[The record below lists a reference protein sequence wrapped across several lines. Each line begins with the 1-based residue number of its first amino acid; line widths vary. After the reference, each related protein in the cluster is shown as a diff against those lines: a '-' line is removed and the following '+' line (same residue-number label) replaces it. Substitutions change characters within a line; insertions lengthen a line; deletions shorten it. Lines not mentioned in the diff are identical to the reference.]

1 MAEITRQFDTVNLR
15 KNAKYLKNGLTVT
28 SDNVSI
34 HPRDAA
40 GNITLQEGS
49 ETNPLLIIEPT
60 ANKISNNSMLKIL
73 NTRFEYFKFPV
84 STTAR
89 TVTLDTDIDALT
101 NSITDLVYSRFKP
114 VDNQQIPVTSFPGGL
129 EFSEVVDGQPQNNTN
144 AYYVTKEI
152 KNSGTDLRFRIK
164 INHRYDGDVPY
175 GSAYFTIIK
184 NGPDTEGLNRSFK
197 GPFANFPADGHLSTD
212 GFGLIRTAETQTLI
226 IDEIIPNSQFE
237 IGDTFGIGAFSGQDT
252 HIIIA
257 DQTYWVI
264 TDASKNVDLWN
275 QTIE

>member
-1 MAEITRQFDTVNLR
+1 MAEITRQFDAVNLR
-15 KNAKYLKNGLTVT
+15 RNAKYLKNGLTVT

-40 GNITLQEGS
+40 GNIILQENA

-60 ANKISNNSMLKIL
+60 ISNISNSSMLKIL

-84 STTAR
+84 TT
-89 TVTLDTDIDALT
+89 TPIGINVNLQT
-101 NSITDLVYSRFKP
+101 NVDSITNVLPDIIYSRFAP
-114 VDNQQIPVTSFPGGL
+114 IENQTITNADFPGGL
-129 EFSEVVDGQPQNNTN
+129 EFSEVVDGQLQSVTN
-144 AYYVTKEI
+144 GYYITKEI

-164 INHRYDGDVPY
+164 INYTYVKDSDVQ
-175 GSAYFTIIK
+175 FTIIK
-184 NGPDTEGLNRSFK
+184 GGPDFPLQRIWK
-197 GPFANFPADGHLSTD
+197 GPYLNDQADNTSMFVTS
-212 GFGLIRTAETQTLI
+212 QTI
-226 IDEIIPNSQFE
+226 FIDEIIPNSQFE
-237 IGDTFGIGAFSGQDT
+237 IGDIISIGAYTKGSDNAQN
-252 HIIIA
+252 IIIA

>member
-60 ANKISNNSMLKIL
+60 ATKISNNSMLKIL

-84 STTAR
+84 TTTPTA
-89 TVTLDTDIDALT
+89 TINPSIEID
-101 NSITDLVYSRFKP
+101 SIENIIPDLIYSRVKP
-114 VDNQQIPVTSFPGGL
+114 ANNQQIPVSVNEPPIPAGL
-129 EFSEVVDGQPQNNTN
+129 EFSEVVDGQPQFNTN
-144 AYYVTKEI
+144 AYYITKEI
-152 KNSGTDLRFRIK
+152 KNSGKDLRFRIK
-164 INHRYDGDVPY
+164 FNYSYIRDSNVNF
-175 GSAYFTIIK
+175 SLIK
-184 NGPDTEGLNRSFK
+184 SGP
-197 GPFANFPADGHLSTD
+197 NFPLKRDWRGLYDNQEVDVLNSQGQLLLLS
-212 GFGLIRTAETQTLI
+212 TQTLI
-226 IDEIIPNSQFE
+226 IDEIIPNAQFE
-237 IGDTFGIGAFSGQDT
+237 IGDSFGIGGFTDNLT
-252 HIIIA
+252 NTLIA
-257 DQTYWVI
+257 DQSYWVI

-275 QTIE
+275 QPIE